1 MNRNDRQKKIL
12 EIINSKEIETQEE
25 LMNALKQEGYETTQ
39 ATVSR
44 DIRQLGLRKISA
56 GIGRFYVAGKAAHS
70 VSPSSNIQSYK
81 NVLESGVLSVETA
94 GNLVVIKTVSGMAM
108 AVGAAV
114 DNLTIEGVVGC
125 IAGDDTVFVAV
136 RDSRAASSVSA
147 EIRGN

>member
-1 MNRNDRQKKIL
+1 MVDYKL
-12 EIINSKEIETQEE
+12 LSPFSGEEIETQEE
-25 LMNALKQEGYETTQ
+25 LMNALREEGYETTQ

-56 GIGRFYVAGKAAHS
+56 GIGRFYVAGKTSHAVTGTA
-70 VSPSSNIQSYK
+70 NIQSYK
-81 NVLESGVLSVETA
+81 NVLESGVISVETA
-94 GNLVVIKTVSGMAM
+94 GNLVVIKTVSGMAS

-125 IAGDDTVFVAV
+125 IAGDDTIFVAV

>member
-1 MNRNDRQKKIL
+1 MVKNDRQKKIL
-12 EIINSKEIETQEE
+12 EIINAREIETQEE
-25 LMNALKQEGYETTQ
+25 LMNALKQEGYDTTQ

-56 GIGRFYVAGKAAHS
+56 GIGKFYVAGKSAYKGS
-70 VSPSSNIQSYK
+70 DISSLQSYK
-81 NVLESGVLSVETA
+81 SILESGVLSVDFA

-114 DNLTIEGVVGC
+114 DSLQIEGVVGC
-125 IAGDDTVFVAV
+125 IAGDDTIFVAV
-136 RDSRAASSVSA
+136 RDTHAAESVAA